1 MVHVRATSEPD
12 LFFGQGY
19 VAARLRLWQMEYQ
32 RKLAAGRLAEL
43 IGGDD
48 AVQTDKLVRTLGLP
62 AAAASM
68 LSHLDA
74 GTRAAVSAY
83 TKGVNAYV
91 EIVRKKQRE
100 QPVEFFLYNVPLEE
114 WTDIDSVGWLK
125 ILQWDLSGNLAMELQ
140 RYALIQRSLGAGRIL
155 ELIPPYNEECPAG
168 SGVNATCSDRGNF
181 FPTVLRPADCP
192 QCAGACCPPWEQ
204 PPPQLRPRS
213 QSAGHPHEQ
222 LIARLRRMLHFPDG
236 NYSTSAASAP
246 GSLSSFGVLGRR
258 PRAGEA
264 QQNGW
269 VIDGRFTTTGKP
281 LLANDMHLAFTAPSA
296 SLLMHLEC
304 PTCDARHPSLAPLQR
319 CVPSAAD
326 LPPRLPLLLSARS
339 DTALLRSQVRSHRHR
354 LCRPALHFC
363 RAQSQDRVGNE
374 SGWLG
379 RPGLVCAHS
388 KWRRLHAG
396 RRDEGFRDTYVA
408 LHTLNLVPAR
418 CAHLHWLSG

>member
-140 RYALIQRSLGAGRIL
+140 RYALVQRSLGAGRIL

-204 PPPQLRPRS
+204 PPPRLRPRS
-213 QSAGHPHEQ
+213 QSAGHSHEQ
-222 LIARLRRMLHFPDG
+222 LIARLLRMLHFPDG

-304 PTCDARHPSLAPLQR
+304 PTCDARHNWLPCTVAFRPPLICR
-319 CVPSAAD
+319 RNCS
-326 LPPRLPLLLSARS
+326 
-339 DTALLRSQVRSHRHR
+339 RHR
-354 LCRPALHFC
+354 LLGLTLPCFAHRYEAIGTAYAGLPFIFVGHNRKIGWGMSQAGSDVQDLYVLTASGDGYTLDGATKAFETRTLHC
-363 RAQSQDRVGNE
+363 
-374 SGWLG
+374 
-379 RPGLVCAHS
+379 
-388 KWRRLHAG
+388 
-396 RRDEGFRDTYVA
+396 
-408 LHTLNLVPAR
+408 TL
-418 CAHLHWLSG
+418 